1 MPDKQ
6 AIVDLEKKFWDT
18 MVSKDAATATDMMA
32 KKSIVIGPQG
42 VAGDFPRRLREDD
55 GAASKWTLDSYK
67 MSDIQVVFPSEDTA
81 VIGYKVS
88 QKGTMEGKPYSM
100 EAANATTW
108 TREGKVWLCALHTEF
123 GKWAIHPAVSVEL
136 ANGSIRSWNSSGPEL
151 HT

>member
-42 VAGDFPRRLREDD
+42 VAEISRGDFAKMMET
-55 GAASKWTLDSYK
+55 SKWTLDSYK

-100 EAANATTW
+100 EAADATTW
-108 TREGKVWLCALHTEF
+108 TREGKEWLCALHTETVI
-123 GKWAIHPAVSVEL
+123 GNPP
-136 ANGSIRSWNSSGPEL
+136 GG
-151 HT
+151 TG